1 MTVDDLDKKIINI
14 KKRGLSKLVE
24 IQLIGE
30 VKGQFYKERIKNT
43 ENSISAQ
50 FHKNIEFLSAKLKS
64 FPSAS
69 NIKEFMG
76 ITPDQYYDSF
86 IKNKS
91 NIFSL
96 SQVLLASQYYGLPI
110 DLLLFHDLSLHV
122 EHLRKEYPAI
132 FKQGL
137 N

>member
-14 KKRGLSKLVE
+14 KKKGLSKLIE

-30 VKGQFYKERIKNT
+30 VKGEFFKERIKNT
-43 ENSISAQ
+43 ENSLSAQ

-64 FPSAS
+64 FPSGA

-91 NIFSL
+91 KIFSL
-96 SQVLLASQYYGLPI
+96 EQVLIASQYYGLPI
-110 DLLLFHDLSLHV
+110 DLLLFHDLTLHV
-122 EHLRKEYPAI
+122 EHLRKEYPAL
-132 FKQGL
+132 FKQSID
-137 N
+137 

>member
-1 MTVDDLDKKIINI
+1 MTVDELEKKIFEI

-24 IQLIGE
+24 IELIGK
-30 VKGQFYKERIKNT
+30 VKGKFFKERITKK
-43 ENSISAQ
+43 EEELSAQ
-50 FHKNIEFLSAKLKS
+50 FHKNVEFLSAKLKS

-69 NIKEFMG
+69 NIREFMG
-76 ITPDQYYDSF
+76 IVPDQYYDSF

-96 SQVLLASQYYGLPI
+96 SQVLLASQYYGLPPE
-110 DLLLFHDLSLHV
+110 LLLFHDLSLHV
-122 EHLRKEYPAI
+122 EHLRKEYPAL
-132 FKQGL
+132 FKQGF